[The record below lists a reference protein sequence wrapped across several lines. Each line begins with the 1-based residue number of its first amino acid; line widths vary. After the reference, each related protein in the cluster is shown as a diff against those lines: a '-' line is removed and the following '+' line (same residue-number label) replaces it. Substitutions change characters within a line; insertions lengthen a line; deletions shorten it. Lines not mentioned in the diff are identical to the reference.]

1 MITLSHVS
9 KIYNL
14 DTDTTF
20 QALRNV
26 SLSIKSGE
34 LTSIIGP
41 SGSGKS
47 TLMHILGLLDLP
59 TEGIVKINNI
69 DVAKLSD
76 DALSKLRNK
85 FVGFVFQQFNLIPK
99 LTVLENIMLP
109 SIYTQEISPSE
120 AKDRA
125 FELLTRFGLSDKASS
140 YPNRISGGQQQRTA
154 IVRALFMN
162 PELILADE
170 PTGNLD
176 TKTGKD
182 ILNIFVELNKKEK
195 RTIVIVTHDPT
206 VAAKTRRKIHIR
218 DGKIV

>member
-9 KIYNL
+9 KIYTV
-14 DTDTTF
+14 DADTTF
-20 QALRNV
+20 QALHNI

-34 LTSIIGP
+34 LASIIGP

-59 TEGIVKINNI
+59 THGTVKINTI
-69 DVAKLSD
+69 DVAKLTD

-109 SIYTQEISPSE
+109 SMYTQEISLSE
-120 AKDRA
+120 AKQRA
-125 FELLTRFGLSDKASS
+125 LELLTRFGLSDKASS

-162 PELILADE
+162 PQLILADE

-182 ILNIFVELNKKEK
+182 ILSIFVELNKKEK
-195 RTIVIVTHDPT
+195 RTIVIVTHDQS
-206 VAAKTRRKIHIR
+206 VAAKTKRKIHIC

>member
-1 MITLSHVS
+1 MISLSHVS
-9 KIYNL
+9 KSYNL
-14 DTDTTF
+14 DSETTF
-20 QALRNV
+20 HALRNIT
-26 SLSIKSGE
+26 LSIKSGE

-47 TLMHILGLLDLP
+47 TLMHIIGLLDLP
-59 TEGIVKINNI
+59 TEGTVKVNTI
-69 DVAKLSD
+69 DVAKLKD
-76 DALSKLRNK
+76 DELSKLRNK

-109 SIYTQEISPSE
+109 SIYTQEINPNE

-125 FELLTRFGLSDKASS
+125 LKLLTRFRLSDKASS

-154 IVRALFMN
+154 IVRALIMN
-162 PELILADE
+162 PDLILADE

-176 TKTGKD
+176 TKTGKE

-206 VAAKTRRKIHIR
+206 VAAKTKRKIHIR
-218 DGKIV
+218 DGKII